1 MNKRKI
7 KVEDLVVG
15 QRVLLAAGEYDV
27 EYAGI
32 DESIQRLYFKPAGK
46 TRPNEFGTSKFNG
59 EDCFGFSVDSVMG
72 AGIKEVIPDEEFFNT
87 TYSAVIAAIHTVI
100 RG

>member
-7 KVEDLVVG
+7 KIEDLVVG
-15 QRVLLAAGEYDV
+15 KRVLLASGEYDV

-32 DESIQRLYFKPAGK
+32 DDYIHRLYFKPAGK
-46 TRPNEFGTSKFNG
+46 TRPNEFSTSNFNG
-59 EDCFGFSVDSVMG
+59 EQCFCFDIDSVRT
-72 AGIKEVIPDEEFFNT
+72 AGLKEIISDEEFFDI

-100 RG
+100 RS

>member
-15 QRVLLAAGEYDV
+15 QRVLLAVGEYDV

-32 DESIQRLYFKPAGK
+32 DESIQGLYFKPAGK
-46 TRPNEFGTSKFNG
+46 TRPNEFSRSKFNG
-59 EDCFGFSVDSVMG
+59 EDCFGFSIDSVRN
-72 AGIKEVIPDEEFFNT
+72 AGLKEIIPDEEFFDT
-87 TYSAVIAAIHTVI
+87 TYNAVMTAIHTVI
-100 RG
+100 CS